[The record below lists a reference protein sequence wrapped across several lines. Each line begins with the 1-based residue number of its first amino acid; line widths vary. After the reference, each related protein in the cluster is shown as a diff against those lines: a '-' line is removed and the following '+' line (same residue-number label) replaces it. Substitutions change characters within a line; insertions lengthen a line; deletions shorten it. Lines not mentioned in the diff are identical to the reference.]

1 MYVRFSSL
9 LITVILRG
17 LLKRILLRRIV
28 QPFPLQIVSDAM
40 SFTSFLDL
48 PISFDGSFFLIWWK
62 KKGLSNSKQVVP
74 S

>member
-1 MYVRFSSL
+1 MYVQFSSL

-17 LLKRILLRRIV
+17 LLKRGIV
-28 QPFPLQIVSDAM
+28 QPFPLQIVSDTM